1 MFFFF
6 HERQMQG
13 TASLCCKVCPQHLQ
27 SPCILWGVSEQTVK
41 IKFPWAQAIWGWTVS
56 PLRAWKLRLAEESEF
71 DSNGSIPRAGG
82 RSACSALTVTGFK
95 WFPSPVFQGKPAGC
109 EEQTATRSP
118 TPRAL
123 SSNKTSKVCHKK
135 KNTHTPVW
143 DTTMSLL
150 WICQNRARK
159 LAWQITWLNYSTVS
173 QEVCRYH
180 GHCMAI
186 AGQFTPCLL
195 NGLVGKV
202 CLLVK

>member
-1 MFFFF
+1 MCVWSVIMHCKALKIYNTIMQALYNVIFFFY
-6 HERQMQG
+6 ERQMQG

-135 KNTHTPVW
+135 KKKNTHSCLRHHHVLAV
-143 DTTMSLL
+143 DMS
-150 WICQNRARK
+150 
-159 LAWQITWLNYSTVS
+159 
-173 QEVCRYH
+173 E
-180 GHCMAI
+180 
-186 AGQFTPCLL
+186 
-195 NGLVGKV
+195 
-202 CLLVK
+202 